1 MYRKQVRR
9 RRAVLV
15 LLVTISLI
23 LLSSHFSEGS
33 GGPLHSVQRVVAA
46 VLAPFE
52 EGADRALKPGRDL
65 INWFDETFSARGQ
78 NEELRNEVQ
87 DLRDKLARSEQ
98 ATGENRQFRK
108 LLRLGPG
115 GGVAG
120 YQAVT
125 SRVIARSPTVW
136 YSTVTI
142 DKGSSAGVRIN
153 NPVITGDGLIGH
165 ITDVTSGS
173 SQVTLITDP
182 SSAVSAKVLP
192 SGPQGVLKPD
202 VGDPNDLLLD
212 FIENE
217 RKVDEGQ
224 MIVTAGWR
232 IGKLGSLFP
241 YGIKI
246 GRVTNATL
254 GEQETYQ
261 RVHVRPFADMRDL
274 EFVQVLTKGGAPDGG
289 SQAGSAAGGTG

>member
-1 MYRKQVRR
+1 V
-9 RRAVLV
+9 VLV
-15 LLVTISLI
+15 TVSLI
-23 LLSSHFSEGS
+23 LLSSHFSEGT
-33 GGPLHSVQRVVAA
+33 GGPLHSVQRGIAT
-46 VLAPFE
+46 VLAPVE
-52 EGADRALKPGRDL
+52 EGADRALKPGRDM
-65 INWFDETFSARGQ
+65 INWFDETFSARGE
-78 NEELRNEVQ
+78 NDELRNEVQ

-115 GGVAG
+115 GGTAG
-120 YQAVT
+120 YQRVT
-125 SRVIARSPTVW
+125 SRVIARSPSVW

-142 DKGSSAGVRIN
+142 DRGSSSGIQVDD
-153 NPVITGDGLIGH
+153 PVITGDGLVGH
-165 ITDVTSGS
+165 ITDTTSGS
-173 SQVTLITDP
+173 AQVTLITDP

-224 MIVTAGWR
+224 IIVTAGWR

-246 GRVTNATL
+246 GRVTEATL
-254 GEQETYQ
+254 SEQETYQ
-261 RVHVRPFADMRDL
+261 RVHVSPFADIRNL
-274 EFVQVLTKGGAPDGG
+274 EFVGVLTKGEAPSGE
-289 SQAGSAAGGTG
+289 SQAGSSAGGTG

>member
-1 MYRKQVRR
+1 VYRKQVRR

-15 LLVTISLI
+15 VLVTVSLI

-33 GGPLHSVQRVVAA
+33 GGPLHSVERAVAA
-46 VLAPFE
+46 VLAPVE
-52 EGADRALKPGRDL
+52 EGADRALKPGRDA
-65 INWFDETFSARGQ
+65 INWVDETFSARGD
-78 NEELRNEVQ
+78 NEELRSEVQ
-87 DLRDKLARSEQ
+87 DLRDKLANSQR

-108 LLRLGPG
+108 LLGLGPG
-115 GGVAG
+115 GGEAG
-120 YQAVT
+120 YRRVT
-125 SRVIARSPTVW
+125 SRVIGRSPSVW

-142 DKGSSAGVRIN
+142 DKGSSSGIRVDD
-153 NPVITGDGLIGH
+153 PVITGDGLVGH

-173 SQVTLITDP
+173 AQVTLITDP
-182 SSAVSAKVLP
+182 ESAVSAKVLP
-192 SGPQGVLKPD
+192 DGPQGVLKPD

-232 IGKLGSLFP
+232 IGRLGSLFP

-261 RVHVRPFADMRDL
+261 RVHVRPFADIRNI
-274 EFVQVLTKGGAPDGG
+274 EFVGVLTKGGAPPGG
-289 SQAGSAAGGTG
+289 SQAGSSAGGTG